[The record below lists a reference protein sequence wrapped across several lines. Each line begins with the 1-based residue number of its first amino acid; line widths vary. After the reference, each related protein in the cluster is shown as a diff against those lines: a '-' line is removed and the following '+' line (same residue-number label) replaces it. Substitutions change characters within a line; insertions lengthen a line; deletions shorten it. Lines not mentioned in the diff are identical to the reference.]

1 MKEYKKA
8 QKEHE
13 EMIKVFHENK
23 GKNPFIIEN
32 KKDYEN
38 MEKARQKA
46 RKLLLEMEG
55 EII

>member
-13 EMIKVFHENK
+13 EMIKVFHQNK